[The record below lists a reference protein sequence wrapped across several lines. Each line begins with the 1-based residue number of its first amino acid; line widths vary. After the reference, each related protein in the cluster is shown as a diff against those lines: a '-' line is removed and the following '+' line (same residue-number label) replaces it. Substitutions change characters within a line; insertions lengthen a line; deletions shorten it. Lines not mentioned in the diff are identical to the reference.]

1 MNGASHRCA
10 TNEFET
16 MVKDSKITDLVEKVQ
31 SYYPAADAELMR
43 TAYEFSAKVHQGQK
57 RLSGE
62 PYLIHPLAVANIIAE
77 LKLDVPSVVGA
88 LLHDTVED
96 TLTTLD
102 EIRILFGREVAVLVD
117 GVTKLG
123 RANFSSHEEKQAE
136 NFRKMLLAMGKD
148 VRVILIKVADRVH
161 NMRTLDHMPRE
172 KQILTA
178 QETLDIYAPLSHR
191 LGIAWI
197 KTELEDLALKHLH
210 PEIYYQLKRNV
221 AKKKSDRE
229 KYIDEVISIITKKL
243 DSEGV
248 EAEITGRPKHFYSI
262 YHKMESQNLLYDQIY
277 DLVAFRIL
285 VDTARECYETLG
297 IVHAQWRPV
306 PGRLKDYIA
315 LPKPNMYQS
324 LHTSVIGPYGERIE
338 IQIRTHEMHRVAEE
352 GIAAHW
358 RYKDGEDFQVSDI
371 QRYAWL
377 RQLLEWQESLHDPQ
391 EFLHSLKEDLFSTAM
406 YVFTPKGDLL
416 NFPKGSTVIDFAYRI
431 HTEVGQRCSGARV
444 NGQLVSLRYILRSGD
459 TVEIITT
466 QQQVPTREWLKWVK
480 TPRAKSKI
488 RNWLK
493 AQQRERSV
501 VLGRQILETV
511 MQRFQLDYS
520 ALTSEGKVD
529 WLIKELGLKDEEAL
543 LAAIGYG
550 RLTTRHVLAK
560 LLPPEKLEA
569 GPKKADGSLQSLF
582 RLVSKERRGLGIRVK
597 GVDDV
602 MVRFALCC
610 HPLPGEHIVGFITRG
625 RGVTVHTVGCPIV
638 LESDPQRKIE
648 VSWEESGQPLRP
660 VKIEVT
666 CVDQPGLLAAI
677 SSAITSAD
685 ANIARAQVRTFSSQR
700 AINTLEV
707 MIKSSEHL
715 KQVLLNISKV
725 SGVYK
730 AVRGRGRAGGNAE
743 VDQTPKEKF

>member
-1 MNGASHRCA
+1 MMK
-10 TNEFET
+10 E
-16 MVKDSKITDLVEKVQ
+16 SKINDLVAKVQ
-31 SYYPAADAELMR
+31 AYYPAADGELIR
-43 TAYEFSAKVHQGQK
+43 KAYDFTARVHQGQM

-62 PYLIHPLAVANIIAE
+62 PYLIHPVAVADVIAE
-77 LKLDVPSVVGA
+77 LKLDVPSIVGA

-96 TLTTLD
+96 TLVTLD
-102 EIRILFGREVAVLVD
+102 EIKNLFGKEIAALVD

-123 RANFSSHEEKQAE
+123 KPNFSTHEEKQAE

-148 VRVILIKVADRVH
+148 VRVILIKLADRVH
-161 NMRTLDHMPRE
+161 NMRTLDYLPRQ
-172 KQILTA
+172 KQIVTA

-221 AKKKSDRE
+221 AKKKTDRE
-229 KYIDEVISIITKKL
+229 KYIDEVSSIITKKL
-243 DSEGV
+243 
-248 EAEITGRPKHFYSI
+248 EAEGIEAEVSGRPKHFYSI
-262 YHKMESQNLLYDQIY
+262 YQKMESQNLLYDQIY
-277 DLVAFRIL
+277 DLVGFRIL

-297 IVHAQWRPV
+297 VVHEQWRPV
-306 PGRLKDYIA
+306 PGRFKDYIA

-358 RYKDGEDFQVSDI
+358 RYKDGEDFQVSDF
-371 QRYAWL
+371 RRFAWL
-377 RQLLEWQESLHDPQ
+377 RQLLEWQENLQDPQ
-391 EFLHSLKEDLFSTAM
+391 EFLHSLKEDLFSTSL

-416 NFPKGSTVIDFAYRI
+416 HFPKGATVIDFAYRI

-466 QQQVPTREWLKWVK
+466 PQQAPTRDWLKWVK

-501 VLGRQILETV
+501 VLGREILDGDLH
-511 MQRFQLDYS
+511 RYQLDY
-520 ALTSEGKVD
+520 ATLREDEKFAG
-529 WLIKELGLKDEEAL
+529 LMKELGVKDEEAL

-560 LLPPEKLEA
+560 LVPAEKLDSGA
-569 GPKKADGSLQSLF
+569 KKADGSLQSLF
-582 RLVSKERRGLGIRVK
+582 RMASKQRRGLGIRVK
-597 GVDDV
+597 GIDDV
-602 MVRFALCC
+602 LIRFALCC

-625 RGVTVHTVGCPIV
+625 RGVTVHTVGCPTI
-638 LESDPQRKIE
+638 LESDPHRKIE
-648 VSWEESGQPLRP
+648 VSWEENGQAPRP

-677 SSAITSAD
+677 SSAITSAE
-685 ANIARAQVRTFSSQR
+685 ANIARAQIRTFSSQR
-700 AINTLEV
+700 AVNTFEV
-707 MIKSSEHL
+707 MIKNSEHL
-715 KQVLLNISKV
+715 REVLQNILKV
-725 SGVYK
+725 KGVYK
-730 AVRGRGRAGGNAE
+730 AVRSRGRAGGKIE
-743 VDQTPKEKF
+743 SDQGVKEDLH

>member
-1 MNGASHRCA
+1 M
-10 TNEFET
+10 
-16 MVKDSKITDLVEKVQ
+16 KDSKINDLVDKVQ
-31 SYYPAADAELMR
+31 SYYPAADGELIR
-43 TAYEFSAKVHQGQK
+43 KAYDFTAKVHLGQM

-62 PYLIHPLAVANIIAE
+62 PYLIHPMAVADIIAE

-96 TLTTLD
+96 TLATLD
-102 EIRILFGREVAVLVD
+102 EIKKLFGKEIAALVD

-123 RANFSSHEEKQAE
+123 KPTFSTNEEKQAE

-148 VRVILIKVADRVH
+148 VRVILIKLADRVH
-161 NMRTLDHMPRE
+161 NMRTLDYLPRQ
-172 KQILTA
+172 KQIVTA
-178 QETLDIYAPLSHR
+178 QETIDIYAPLSHR

-197 KTELEDLALKHLH
+197 KTELEDLSLKHLH

-229 KYIDEVISIITKKL
+229 KYIEEVSSIITKKL
-243 DSEGV
+243 
-248 EAEITGRPKHFYSI
+248 EAEGLEAEVSGRPKHFYSI
-262 YHKMESQNLLYDQIY
+262 YQKMESQNLLYDQIY
-277 DLVAFRIL
+277 DLVGFRIL
-285 VDTARECYETLG
+285 VDTARECYEALG
-297 IVHAQWRPV
+297 VIHGQWRPV
-306 PGRLKDYIA
+306 TGRFKDYIA
-315 LPKPNMYQS
+315 LPKPNLYQS

-338 IQIRTHEMHRVAEE
+338 IQIRTHDMHRVAEE

-358 RYKDGEDFQVSDI
+358 RYKDGEDFQVSDF
-371 QRYAWL
+371 RRFAWL
-377 RQLLEWQESLHDPQ
+377 RQLLEWQENLQDPQ
-391 EFLHSLKEDLFSTAM
+391 EFLHSLKEDLFSTSM

-431 HTEVGQRCSGARV
+431 HSEVGQRCSGARV
-444 NGQLVSLRYILRSGD
+444 NGQLVSLRYILRGGD

-466 QQQVPTREWLKWVK
+466 QQQAPTREWLKWVK

-501 VLGRQILETV
+501 MLGREILEGDLHRYQIEFATLRSEEKFNEV
-511 MQRFQLDYS
+511 MQ
-520 ALTSEGKVD
+520 
-529 WLIKELGLKDEEAL
+529 ELGVKDEEAL

-560 LLPPEKLEA
+560 LVAPERLESSA
-569 GPKKADGSLQSLF
+569 KKTDGALQSLF
-582 RLVSKERRGLGIRVK
+582 RMVSKERRGLGIRVK

-602 MVRFALCC
+602 LVRFALCC

-625 RGVTVHTVGCPIV
+625 RGVTVHTVGCPTI
-638 LESDPQRKIE
+638 LESDPHRKIE
-648 VSWEESGQPLRP
+648 VSWEESVHAARP

-666 CVDQPGLLAAI
+666 CIDQPGLLAAI
-677 SSAITSAD
+677 SSAITSAE

-700 AINTLEV
+700 AVNTFDV

-715 KQVLLNISKV
+715 KEVLQNISKV

-730 AVRGRGRAGGNAE
+730 AVRARGRAGGNMDS
-743 VDQTPKEKF
+743 DQAPKEELH